1 MCVDSRLNYKKVY
14 VRWLGLHKL
23 VMHDASSWRYLF
35 SRAFP
40 PNVALAALRVMLKTD
55 PTSGSYK
62 CGVCTV
68 WLNGVSS
75 STTEPS
81 TRQSGPPLAWT
92 LLDTQLSMGWGLLRR
107 WGSWGTVRV
116 PGVNIVVRIEE
127 PVRSSDS
134 SANKDCSTNGLFWGH
149 CFDVF
154 AEGDILCEPRV
165 RFYSSLLLECR
176 LLLRVDC
183 YNRSGLWDV
192 KVFPIACGTGFLC
205 RGMSLNAKP

>member
-1 MCVDSRLNYKKVY
+1 MQ
-14 VRWLGLHKL
+14 VRDVIYFLVLSPQTLHWPRFEWCSKQIQQ
-23 VMHDASSWRYLF
+23 V
-35 SRAFP
+35 
-40 PNVALAALRVMLKTD
+40 
-55 PTSGSYK
+55 
-62 CGVCTV
+62 GVISVECAV